1 MKVEQFTVTLGRRE
15 RGFHLVTEE
24 IERQIDL
31 SGIRKGI
38 AQIFLQHTSAS
49 LSISEN
55 CEANVRRDMETFFS
69 DLADK
74 DENYYTHTYEGKD
87 DMPAHLKSVM
97 LGTSLSIPVTYGHFN
112 LGAWQGIYLNEHRNS
127 AGARSV
133 VITVMGE

>member
-1 MKVEQFTVTLGRRE
+1 MKVEQYTVTLTRKA

-31 SGIRKGI
+31 GGIQKGI

-55 CEANVRRDMETFFS
+55 CEASVRRDMERFFS

-74 DENYYTHTYEGKD
+74 DGDYYTHTYEGED

-97 LGTSLSIPVTYGHFN
+97 LGTSLTVPVTCGEFN
-112 LGAWQGIYLNEHRNS
+112 LGTWQGIYLNEHRNT
-127 AGARSV
+127 AGPRSV
-133 VITVMGE
+133 VVTVMGD